1 MSTTKSSVQ
10 IDPYLSEDRSRNE
23 KVNYAYVWNSPDYDI
38 ATVNGLTAVPASPL
52 ADDTAVTG
60 GITYLNPEGERKTM
74 PPDDIIELCPT
85 TGQGAIE
92 RDRLAHERR
101 IKHIRRRLQAL
112 PAFIRYRFSRQLEE
126 LNAQD
131 PSRAVKWL
139 FGTFERHVLRRV
151 DAVNAQYLPQ
161 STLPA
166 ILLPLRDDFHL
177 LPWADKKRLK
187 RLAYKL
193 ANLMKSEFMREF
205 DFQYEQT
212 ADLEFSS
219 LYAYGAIASKAT
231 MLNIAIPGWQRYC
244 DEELDAEEALRAAGR
259 LHSEKWWLGKIRRIH
274 DRWRE
279 HLMIATGYVSKH
291 ASPKCSEPCL
301 KEWAAQKKANF
312 EYLRAMELEDQDT
325 GERSS
330 LFDKVMSSTA
340 NPKIARLELTTRA
353 AGFQEIADDMEL
365 VGMFYTLTAPSKY
378 HAMHVATGKRND
390 KYRNTDPRTTQKYL
404 CKVWARTRAAWRR
417 RGIRTFGFRT
427 AEPHHDSTPH
437 WHLVLWFRPEDVE
450 EATEVF
456 RMHALK
462 EDGNEP
468 GADKHRFKVEREDK
482 SRGRA
487 IGYIV
492 KYISKNIDGYGM
504 DGEVDKETGNPIKEE
519 ARRVRA
525 WASRWGIRQFQ
536 QIGGAPVTTWRE
548 LRRLG
553 NRELVLH
560 PEIEPVRAAA
570 DGASWQDYVHLQGGA
585 FVERDQLKIRLHYST
600 TENGNDYGDTVSKIE
615 GIYCPLAGS
624 DAIIYTRT
632 SQYKIVPKR
641 KNPETKGVDL
651 DFPGGNAAPWSSVN
665 NCTGRSRT
673 DEKQPLKVAVPAGT
687 TPSEPT
693 MHAGIDHP
701 DSQETELPLNIED
714 LRRYSRQ
721 QRQEITSRMKNV
733 GRESSD
739 QAFERTARGLRT
751 SVGDETALTWG
762 PKVVAAKDMSLT
774 PEEADRRW
782 REQLRIEAEKRADNY
797 AAAVAEYQKKK
808 ASAAL
813 CQAQQKEASQMHGIP
828 EEVIDSIGTQLR
840 SCRIFVSDDVVRSIA
855 GGARVRHGG
864 GMLMAEGGRLREV
877 KAWHAGEKDKPTSEY
892 VAVCDLVTRWKK
904 AVKRKNER

>member
-1 MSTTKSSVQ
+1 MSTTNSNVQ
-10 IDPYLSEDRSRNE
+10 INPDLSAVCARNE
-23 KVNYAYVWNSPDYDI
+23 KMSYAYAWNSPDFDV
-38 ATVNGLTAVPASPL
+38 ATANGLTPEPAQPA
-52 ADDTAVTG
+52 ADDIAVAG
-60 GITYLNPEGERKTM
+60 GITYLNPEGERKALS
-74 PPDDIIELCPT
+74 PDDITELCPP

-101 IKHIRRRLQAL
+101 VMHLRRRLQAL

-126 LNAQD
+126 LNDQD
-131 PSRAVKWL
+131 PARAVKWL
-139 FGTFERHVLRRV
+139 FGTFERHILRRIE
-151 DAVNAQYLPQ
+151 AVNAQYLPQ
-161 STLPA
+161 DSLPA
-166 ILLPLRDDFHL
+166 ILLPLREDFHL
-177 LPWADKKRLK
+177 LPWANKKRLK

-205 DFQYEQT
+205 DFQF
-212 ADLEFSS
+212 AHSDDPEFSTIYS
-219 LYAYGAIASKAT
+219 YGAVASKARH
-231 MLNIAIPGWQRYC
+231 LNIPVPGWEAYC
-244 DEELDAEEALRAAGR
+244 NESLEAEDALRAVAR
-259 LHSEKWWLGKIRRIH
+259 LQSEKWWSGKLKRAH

-312 EYLRAMELEDQDT
+312 EYLSAMELEDQET

-330 LFDKVMSSTA
+330 LLDKVMSSTA

-353 AGFQEIADDMEL
+353 AGFQEIADEMGL
-365 VGMFYTLTAPSKY
+365 VGMFYTLTAPSKC
-378 HAMHVATGKRND
+378 HAMHIASGKRND
-390 KYRNTDPRTTQKYL
+390 KYRNTDPRATQKYL
-404 CKVWARTRAAWRR
+404 CKVWARTRAAWKR

-437 WHLVLWFRPEDVE
+437 WHLVLWFRPEDAE

-468 GADKHRFKVEREDK
+468 GADKYRFKAEREDK

-553 NRELVLH
+553 SRELVLH

-570 DGASWQDYVHLQGGA
+570 DGASWQDYVQLQGGA

-600 TENGNDYGDTVSKIE
+600 TENSNDYGDTVSKIE

-632 SQYKIVPKR
+632 AQYKIVPKR

-651 DFPGGNAAPWSSVN
+651 DFSGGNAAPWSSVN
-665 NCTGRSRT
+665 NCTRDPAAGADGVEHAASEAT
-673 DEKQPLKVAVPAGT
+673 GQSEMTVPAEGVT
-687 TPSEPT
+687 VNFDALSRQEKRELAQRLSADVRSKRKKRPPEREESTGLSVKEQQISELL
-693 MHAGIDHP
+693 ALRGIDASAGMVRSLMAGASVACGDLVMTVQDGRLVSCNRVVSGLNKLP
-701 DSQETELPLNIED
+701 SQVMAAKKKTSD
-714 LRRYSRQ
+714 LVN
-721 QRQEITSRMKNV
+721 RMKTAFS
-733 GRESSD
+733 GR
-739 QAFERTARGLRT
+739 
-751 SVGDETALTWG
+751 
-762 PKVVAAKDMSLT
+762 K
-774 PEEADRRW
+774 
-782 REQLRIEAEKRADNY
+782 
-797 AAAVAEYQKKK
+797 
-808 ASAAL
+808 
-813 CQAQQKEASQMHGIP
+813 
-828 EEVIDSIGTQLR
+828 
-840 SCRIFVSDDVVRSIA
+840 
-855 GGARVRHGG
+855 
-864 GMLMAEGGRLREV
+864 
-877 KAWHAGEKDKPTSEY
+877 
-892 VAVCDLVTRWKK
+892 
-904 AVKRKNER
+904 

>member
-1 MSTTKSSVQ
+1 MS
-10 IDPYLSEDRSRNE
+10 D
-23 KVNYAYVWNSPDYDI
+23 
-38 ATVNGLTAVPASPL
+38 LTALAWEWNARRQAINPNK
-52 ADDTAVTG
+52 ADDSA
-60 GITYLNPEGERKTM
+60 IEYLTPKGERKALAYGDLVDAVYRAPM
-74 PPDDIIELCPT
+74 RPRESDARE
-85 TGQGAIE
+85 AF
-92 RDRLAHERR
+92 DRKGRANYL
-101 IKHIRRRLQAL
+101 RRRVQTL
-112 PAFIRYRFSRQLEE
+112 PAFIRKRFAQHLEN
-126 LNAQD
+126 LDRNKPKD
-131 PSRAVKWL
+131 VMRWL

-231 MLNIAIPGWQRYC
+231 TLNIAIPGWQRYC
-244 DEELDAEEALRAAGR
+244 DEELDADEALRAAGR

-274 DRWRE
+274 DCWRE
-279 HLMIATGYVSKH
+279 HLMIATGYVSKV
-291 ASPKCSEPCL
+291 ASPYCSDPCFR
-301 KEWAAQKKANF
+301 EWVAQKKANF
-312 EYLRAMELEDQDT
+312 EYLQAMELEDQDT

-330 LFDKVMSSTA
+330 LLDKVMGSVS
-340 NPKIARLELTTRA
+340 NPKIARHELMVRMR
-353 AGFQEIADDMEL
+353 GFEDLANEMGL
-365 VGMFYTLTAPSKY
+365 VGMFYTLTAPSRY
-378 HAMHVATGKRND
+378 HSTHVNSGRRND
-390 KYRNTDPRTTQKYL
+390 KYRDVSPRQTQKYL
-404 CKVWARTRAAWRR
+404 CKVWARVRAKWGRE
-417 RGIRTFGFRT
+417 GIRTFGFRV

-437 WHLVLWFRPEDVE
+437 WHLLLFLRPEEVDY
-450 EATEVF
+450 ATAIF
-456 RMHALK
+456 RKHAMK
-462 EDGNEP
+462 EDGNEK
-468 GADKHRFKVEREDK
+468 GASEHRFTVTPIDEQFG
-482 SRGRA
+482 SA
-487 IGYIV
+487 TGYIA

-504 DGEVDKETGNPIKEE
+504 DGEVDLESGQPVREMAK
-519 ARRVRA
+519 RVRA
-525 WASRWGIRQFQ
+525 WASRWNIRQFQ

-553 NRELVLH
+553 SRELVLH
-560 PEIEPVRAAA
+560 PELEAARAAA
-570 DGASWQDYVHLQGGA
+570 DAPDWPGYTNAQGGP
-585 FVERDQLKIRLHYST
+585 FVARDCLRVRLNYEF
-600 TENGNDYGDTVSKIE
+600 TENGNDYGDTVAKIT
-615 GIYCPLAGS
+615 GVYCPYTGS
-624 DAIIYTRT
+624 ESVIFTRT
-632 SQYKIVPKR
+632 TDYKIVPKR
-641 KNPETKGVDL
+641 KLSPVEILTLEGRA
-651 DFPGGNAAPWSSVN
+651 AAPRSSVN
-665 NCTGRSRT
+665 NCTARSGT
-673 DEKQPLKVAVPAGT
+673 DEKPPLKRTVSAGT
-687 TPSEPT
+687 APSET
-693 MHAGIDHP
+693 VVSAGSLTP
-701 DSQETELPLNIED
+701 ESSETELPLNIED

-721 QRQEITSRMKNV
+721 QRQEITSRLKNA

-739 QAFERTARGLRT
+739 QSFERTARGLRT

-782 REQLRIEAEKRADNY
+782 REQLRSEAETRADNY

-813 CQAQQKEASQMHGIP
+813 RQAQQKEVSQMHGIP
-828 EEVIDSIGTQLR
+828 EEVIDSIGAQLR

-864 GMLMAEGGRLREV
+864 GMLAAEGGRLREV
-877 KAWHAGEKDKPTSEY
+877 KAWHAGGKDKPTSEY